1 MAFTSG
7 TKLGPYKILAPLGAG
22 GMGEVYQARD
32 TRLDRTV
39 ASKILP
45 SHLSDDPT
53 RRQRFER
60 EAYTAFYQV
69 SSLFVSEGKLDRP
82 QFAHLP
88 SSKYD
93 SYQDW
98 VRIGVYVSVK
108 FPSMKKFPK
117 KSRSRNA
124 KPTRTSARPPSPRET
139 SKTKDNRRK
148 PRFSLNLSILYED
161 DALII
166 IDKPSG
172 LLAVPI
178 PGSQTPS
185 AWSLLA
191 ERLEKKKQK
200 ALIVHRIDRFSS
212 GALLFAKTAVDRAA
226 LVRQFLDHTPERHYI
241 AALRGRVEL
250 KSDTLVHYFRKEGMY
265 QQLRSAK
272 DPEATRAELRYSIDR
287 LFTNATLVKIEL
299 VTGLQNQIRA
309 QFSALGHPVIGDR
322 KFHPAEAN
330 ETRIDRV
337 ALHAAHLKFVHPR
350 SKKLISVDCK
360 LPPDFN
366 HLIRELSRPA

>member
-1 MAFTSG
+1 M
-7 TKLGPYKILAPLGAG
+7 
-22 GMGEVYQARD
+22 R
-32 TRLDRTV
+32 
-39 ASKILP
+39 
-45 SHLSDDPT
+45 
-53 RRQRFER
+53 
-60 EAYTAFYQV
+60 
-69 SSLFVSEGKLDRP
+69 
-82 QFAHLP
+82 
-88 SSKYD
+88 
-93 SYQDW
+93 
-98 VRIGVYVSVK
+98 
-108 FPSMKKFPK
+108 KFPK
-117 KSRSRNA
+117 KSHSRTA
-124 KPTRTSARPPSPRET
+124 KLDRPSNRRFSP
-139 SKTKDNRRK
+139 KKDDQRK

-212 GALLFAKTAVDRAA
+212 GALLFAKTASDRAS

-250 KSDTLVHYFRKEGMY
+250 KSGTLVHYFRKEGMY

-272 DPEATRAELRYSIDR
+272 DPEATRAELRYSVDR
-287 LFTNATLVKIEL
+287 LFSNATLVKIEL

-322 KFHPAEAN
+322 KFHPAESA

-337 ALHAAHLKFVHPR
+337 ALHAAHLKFTHPR
-350 SKKLISVDCK
+350 TKKMVSVDCK

-366 HLIRELSRPA
+366 HLIRELSRPPVGK